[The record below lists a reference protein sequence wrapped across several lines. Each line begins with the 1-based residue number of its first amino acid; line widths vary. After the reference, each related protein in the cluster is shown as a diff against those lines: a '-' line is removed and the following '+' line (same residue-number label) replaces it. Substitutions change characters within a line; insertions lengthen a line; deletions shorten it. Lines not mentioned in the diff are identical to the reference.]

1 MNQRKAV
8 FGTLSLF
15 ALGAGVLLGVAST
28 IGFASESEEMAS
40 LFGVIAGIGI
50 GLLACIPSLIF
61 AVIGILRKEK
71 PMGPSILGFVLSA
84 LPGGLG
90 LWMLIKMLANCGRH
104 LLKI

>member
-1 MNQRKAV
+1 VKRREAV
-8 FGTLSLF
+8 MGTLSLF
-15 ALGAGVLLGVAST
+15 ALGAGVLVGVTST

-71 PMGPSILGFVLSA
+71 PMWPSILGFVLSA

-90 LWMLIKMLANCGRH
+90 LWMLGKMLANSFRH